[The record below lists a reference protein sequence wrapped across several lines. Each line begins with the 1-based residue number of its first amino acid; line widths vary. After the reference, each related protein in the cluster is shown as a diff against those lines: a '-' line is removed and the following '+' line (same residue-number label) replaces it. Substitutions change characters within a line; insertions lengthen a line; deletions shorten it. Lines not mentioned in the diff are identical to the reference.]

1 MSLWW
6 ASKDQL
12 DDHQLSLIEDLQ
24 IEGSYLV
31 LGPPGSGKTNV
42 LLRRAQFIRSQSL
55 PNILV
60 LTFTRPLTE
69 FLRTGCFN
77 ANGDE
82 IFPPGLIT
90 TYESWIREIYYK
102 NKVELPPESANNL
115 AVRKAQLAKGAIEI
129 LKSAPMPRYDALFV
143 DEAQDL
149 LPEEVELIRSLS
161 DRLFFV
167 GDDRQ
172 RIYGSKNGLES
183 VRALAP
189 PPVEKKLS
197 FHYRL
202 APEIC
207 SMADRIL
214 KNVVGGD
221 LASSSHYK
229 GPKPARIDIH
239 ALQDRAAIID
249 IAVRNLIAQARVYSG
264 LLQQGDRL
272 GIVVPKRVD
281 RDLIFRALEGHQDLN
296 GRSQIVRARTGDASD
311 NHSTALDPGRPIL
324 IMTEQGCKGLEFR
337 AVHWLFVDDNT
348 QYRTNEL
355 YYTVVTR
362 AKTSL
367 DIYHSSSLPPT
378 LSRAYA
384 KPGKDIWS

>member
-1 MSLWW
+1 
-6 ASKDQL
+6 
-12 DDHQLSLIEDLQ
+12 
-24 IEGSYLV
+24 
-31 LGPPGSGKTNV
+31 
-42 LLRRAQFIRSQSL
+42 
-55 PNILV
+55 
-60 LTFTRPLTE
+60 
-69 FLRTGCFN
+69 
-77 ANGDE
+77 
-82 IFPPGLIT
+82 
-90 TYESWIREIYYK
+90 
-102 NKVELPPESANNL
+102 
-115 AVRKAQLAKGAIEI
+115 
-129 LKSAPMPRYDALFV
+129 
-143 DEAQDL
+143 
-149 LPEEVELIRSLS
+149 
-161 DRLFFV
+161 
-167 GDDRQ
+167 
-172 RIYGSKNGLES
+172 
-183 VRALAP
+183 
-189 PPVEKKLS
+189 
-197 FHYRL
+197 
-202 APEIC
+202 
-207 SMADRIL
+207 MADRIL